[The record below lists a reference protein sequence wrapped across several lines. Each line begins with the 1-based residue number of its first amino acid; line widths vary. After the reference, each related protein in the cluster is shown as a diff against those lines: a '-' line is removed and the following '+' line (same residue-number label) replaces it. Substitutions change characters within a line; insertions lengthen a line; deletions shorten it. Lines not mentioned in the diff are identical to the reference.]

1 VRFPE
6 ELPSSAEA
14 TTPASTSPSLSGC
27 ALNLGNLE
35 LLGLRNG
42 LSLFQ
47 GQRPDQ
53 PPVVTTTSLD
63 PGWPRDV
70 WEGHDEEG
78 WEEESCLA
86 EVPSGYL
93 AASAGLFPVYRQGQ
107 VPGVWNNTTKLGA
120 FNSKE
125 ATLYFPRNTNL
136 AEGLSLKVGG
146 KPPILARTLL
156 DTGANTNMVTR
167 QFCEAH
173 GLTWG
178 PTDLVINTATGS
190 SPVLGKVHDPVQ
202 VVLCFGT
209 SLEARSWVELY
220 VTEGTDPAIF
230 EVLLGVNFLREHG
243 VTMDPLLEIL
253 TYRPLWQSASDSNTL
268 ASLPIRVS

>member
-1 VRFPE
+1 M
-6 ELPSSAEA
+6 
-14 TTPASTSPSLSGC
+14 
-27 ALNLGNLE
+27 GNLE
-35 LLGLRNG
+35 LLGLRWG
-42 LSLFQ
+42 L
-47 GQRPDQ
+47 
-53 PPVVTTTSLD
+53 PVVERIQPRSLPVMAATSQVSPVSWD
-63 PGWPRDV
+63 DDAWGGDEVDSCAEERV
-70 WEGHDEEG
+70 W
-78 WEEESCLA
+78 A
-86 EVPSGYL
+86 EAPSGYL
-93 AASAGLFPVYRQGQ
+93 AASAGLFPVYRPGQ
-107 VPGVWNNTTKLGA
+107 VPGVWSNTTRLGA

-136 AEGLSLKVGG
+136 AEGLSVKVGS
-146 KPPILARTLL
+146 KAPILAKTLL

-178 PTDLVINTATGS
+178 PTDLMINTATGA

-202 VVLCFGT
+202 VVLRFGT

-243 VTMDPLLEIL
+243 VTMDPLLEL
-253 TYRPLWQSASDSNTL
+253 
-268 ASLPIRVS
+268 SLIHI